1 MDYVIDQKVI
11 PDHRE
16 ALDRMSIAAYLRP
29 PKRNALQIDARSS
42 KGKTTDSDSVN
53 RGSNPRRA
61 SKLPVLGSK
70 RTKRPIDLAEAHPV
84 SLRHGHDQS
93 TALPQKEV
101 FGADRRAC
109 GGARQY

>member
-29 PKRNALQIDARSS
+29 PKRNALKIDARSS

-61 SKLPVLGSK
+61 SIIIHLTS
-70 RTKRPIDLAEAHPV
+70 
-84 SLRHGHDQS
+84 
-93 TALPQKEV
+93 
-101 FGADRRAC
+101 
-109 GGARQY
+109 